1 MTELFWALVVL
12 TTLFGVR
19 RLSWHLSSGDY
30 HLRPDRPRPPRWAR
44 TGGRVTNA
52 PRLNQT

>member
-19 RLSWHLSSGDY
+19 RLSWHLSGGDY